1 MKKRRFKK
9 RYFLSLVLIGFAALW
24 FWGLQQFIAAIP
36 VVPVQDS
43 EKTDVIVVLTGGEDR
58 LRTGAE
64 LLLQKKA
71 DYLFITGI
79 GAKSDEVLSAIAWP
93 QGYDYT
99 KHVELGGRAEDTF
112 GNAQETALWIQG
124 KKMTSLRL
132 VTGSYHMPRSLLE
145 FRQAMPGK
153 KIIPHPVFPQQFQLE
168 RFWRSRGSAWLVVGE
183 YHKYMLAW
191 IGHRFI
197 EVFFE

>member
-9 RYFLSLVLIGFAALW
+9 RYFLSLVLIGLAALW
-24 FWGLQQFIAAIP
+24 FWGLQQFIAMIP
-36 VVPVQDS
+36 PAAAQDP
-43 EKTDVIVVLTGGEDR
+43 EKTDAIVVLTGGEDR

-79 GAKSDEVLSAIAWP
+79 GAKADDVLSVISWP
-93 QGYDYT
+93 LGYDFMR
-99 KHVELGGRAEDTF
+99 HVELGGRAEDTF
-112 GNAQETALWIQG
+112 GNAQETALWVQG
-124 KKMTSLRL
+124 KKIKSLRL
-132 VTGSYHMPRSLLE
+132 VTATYHMPRSLLE
-145 FRQAMPGK
+145 FHQAMPGK
-153 KIIPHPVFPQQFQLE
+153 MIVPHPVFPQQFQLE
-168 RFWRSRGSAWLVVGE
+168 SFWRSRGSAWLVVGE
-183 YHKYMLAW
+183 YHKYILAW